1 MKICLRRREF
11 ITLLGGMAAWPLAS
25 RAQQVTRLRRIGVL
39 MQYDEND
46 PEGKVRY
53 SAFTRALADLGW
65 TDGHNLRMEL
75 RWAGGDTNRIRA
87 LAQELVGHG
96 HPWQSQ
102 PWA

>member
-1 MKICLRRREF
+1 MKRREF
-11 ITLLGGMAAWPLAS
+11 ITLIGGAAAWPLAAT
-25 RAQQVTRLRRIGVL
+25 AQQGNRVRRIGAL
-39 MQYDEND
+39 MAYDEND
-46 PEGKVRY
+46 PEGKLRV